1 MEDPLN
7 PRRRLRKPRIPK
19 PPSPHRQAPHRLKVA
34 VPHAGGKVSRPR
46 VAPKR
51 GLHPPAGSVGGLN
64 PSSLSPTRTPPSPS
78 SPSPQDRAFPPEW
91 QALEAEPQAQP
102 TPDPEQQW
110 MPFMDQA

>member
-7 PRRRLRKPRIPK
+7 PRRRLRKPRIQK

-51 GLHPPAGSVGGLN
+51 GLHPPAVSVGGLS
-64 PSSLSPTRTPPSPS
+64 PSRQTPPQPVPPSPS
-78 SPSPQDRAFPPEW
+78 PQEREFPPEW

-102 TPDPEQQW
+102 TSEPEQQW